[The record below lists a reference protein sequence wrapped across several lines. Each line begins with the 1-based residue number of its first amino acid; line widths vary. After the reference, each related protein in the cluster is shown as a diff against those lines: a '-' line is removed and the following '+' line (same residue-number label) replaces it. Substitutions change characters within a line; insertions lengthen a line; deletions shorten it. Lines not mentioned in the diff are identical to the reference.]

1 MMRWMPVVV
10 QCEDAGG
17 GLVVTVGHPL
27 VDGHLM
33 TLSPVL
39 VRYGHLASR
48 DVTPRRRINWAV
60 AFLLSATTVGAC
72 GDDADTAMDQP
83 SW

>member
-1 MMRWMPVVV
+1 MVGVGTTVRGAIYLVVEGHFMTSPPVV
-10 QCEDAGG
+10 
-17 GLVVTVGHPL
+17 
-27 VDGHLM
+27 
-33 TLSPVL
+33 

-48 DVTPRRRINWAV
+48 DVTPRRHLNWAV